1 MATNKSKLQKRLE
14 ALKKMQQTNAIVEE
28 GGIQSQALLTGAGEQ
43 RPSEDAH
50 ILDLLERTKARANVL
65 PKKIEKARA
74 KHITNK
80 KITKT
85 KARPKA
91 KLIKKKIR
99 RENKK
104 K

>member
-50 ILDLLERTKARANVL
+50 ILDLLERTKARANVV
-65 PKKIEKARA
+65 PKKIEKART
-74 KHITNK
+74 KHIA
-80 KITKT
+80 KT

-91 KLIKKKIR
+91 KLIKK
-99 RENKK
+99 NKK
-104 K
+104 RK